1 MEADIIY
8 MILYKKELRRGKD
21 RSLFPTNDNFIVQ
34 VQYDVETKFSMRN
47 GFVDPHLKLR
57 REKTIE
63 YNWNPNFNK

>member
-8 MILYKKELRRGKD
+8 IVLYKKELRRGKD
-21 RSLFPTNDNFIVQ
+21 RDLFPKNTNFIAQ
-34 VQYDVETKFSMRN
+34 IQYDVNMKFPIRN

-63 YNWNPNFNK
+63 YNWNPNF